1 MAEKV
6 AMVSYNK
13 LNNFIKILTD
23 IQKSEIE
30 LMREQCSKLFKFGT
44 NVKLEIIF

>member
-6 AMVSYNK
+6 VMVSYNK
-13 LNNFIKILTD
+13 LNNVVKIPMD

-30 LMREQCSKLFKFGT
+30 LLRKQCSKLFKFGT